1 MISFFRS
8 NSGNVYALESQ
19 QTLSSEN
26 LRALTW
32 LFSGAEALK
41 ETSLEG
47 YYVGPRKEMITPWST
62 NAIEIIQNMNI
73 EGVIRLEEYFP
84 VKGEDATYDPMLQ
97 ALYCGL
103 NQELFHVN
111 LEPEEIKYITDIKAY
126 NEAEG
131 LALSPEEITYLEQ
144 LSERLGRPLS
154 DSELF
159 GFSQVNSEHC
169 RHKIFG
175 GTFII
180 DGEERASSLF
190 AMIKET
196 SQQNPGL
203 LVSAYKDNVAFVSG
217 PKVEQFAPHR
227 ADAPDY
233 FETKEI
239 ESVLSLKAETHNFP
253 TTVEPFNGAATGTGG
268 EIRDRMAGGRASIP
282 LAGTAVYMTS
292 YPRTEGARAWE
303 AYSDERP
310 WRYQTPR
317 QILTKAS
324 NGASDFGNKFGQ
336 PLICGSVLTYEHTE
350 GNGHPKYGYD
360 KVIMLAGGVG
370 YAKREYA
377 LKGEP
382 QTGEKVV
389 LMGGD
394 NYRIGMGGG
403 AVSSVNTGLYAGAI
417 ELNAVQRANPEM
429 QKRVQ
434 NVVRAMAESDENPI
448 VSIHDH
454 GAGGH
459 LNCLSELVE
468 ATGGHIDMDRLPVGD
483 PTLSAKEIIGNES
496 QERMGLLVSESAVDS
511 LKRIAERERA
521 PLYVVGETTDDMRL
535 VFEKDNGTK
544 PIDLALGDMFGSS
557 PKTIMEDEHVERSF
571 APLAYAQ
578 DKIEEYLHN
587 VLRMEAVACK
597 DWLTCKVDR
606 SVTGRVA
613 RQQCQGEI
621 QLPLSDLGA
630 MALDFRGKAGIA
642 TSIGHAPQVALVDP
656 IAGSVM
662 AIAESLTNIV
672 FAPLTHGLSGVSLS
686 ANWMWPCRNKG
697 EDARLYDAVEAASQ
711 FAISLGINI
720 PTGKDSLSMT
730 QKYAGDE
737 ADVLSPGTVIISAAG
752 EVSDVKKIVS
762 PVLQNEPNSA
772 VYHIDFSFAPLAL
785 GGSALAQSLGKLG
798 NETPSV
804 DEPEYFRD
812 AFAAV
817 QELIAGGYVLAGHDI
832 SAGGLVTTLLEMC
845 FPNSKGGLKIDFSA
859 IPETD
864 LVKLLFAENPGVVL
878 QLKNLEEAEE
888 ILRSNSIGFAKIAE
902 LSTERTLDIKQGKK
916 HLSLDID
923 ALRDVWYES
932 SFLMDKHQTALLEAE
947 ARRDNYKQQTVSYKF
962 PEGFSG
968 KMKDLGLDPNR
979 KTKSGV
985 KAAILRDKGTNGE
998 REMAYALWLAG
1009 FDVRDVHLTDLTSGR
1024 ETLDDIQMIVFCGG
1038 FSNSDVLGSAKGWAA
1053 GILYNATAKATLER
1067 FYARPDTLSLGICN
1081 GCQLMAELEVLY
1093 PEHEEKHKMAHNDSG
1108 RFESGFV
1115 SLRIPKNH
1123 SVMLQNLEGTEI
1135 GIWVAHGEGKF
1146 DLKYSADKYHVIRQG
1161 IWTIRDIRINIFNS
1175 DSSKNREFKRYW
1187 KVIQKNPKNLSK
1199 QEEDIITKLK
1209 GQNNIFAVSY
1219 DLIKRFYS
1227 LFELT
1232 EITSFKEG
1240 LEQLITDLKETNLAK
1255 CDKLSSALNS
1265 WFKEI
1270 VNIIEYGY
1278 NNGFV
1283 EGYNNKIKV
1292 IKRIGYGYRNY
1303 ERFNKLMKIRLQAQ
1317 LGDFYTPILDI
1328 EPFNIIYTT

>member
-111 LEPEEIKYITDIKAY
+111 LEPEEIRYITDIKAY

-203 LVSAYKDNVAFVSG
+203 LVSAYKDNVAFVAG

-350 GNGHPKYGYD
+350 DNGHPKYGYD

-557 PKTIMEDEHVERSF
+557 PKTIMEDEHVERRF

-587 VLRMEAVACK
+587 VLCMEAVACK

-656 IAGSVM
+656 VAGSVM

-916 HLSLDID
+916 HLILDID

-932 SFLMDKHQTALLEAE
+932 SFLMDKHQTALPEAE

-979 KTKSGV
+979 KTKSGI

-1053 GILYNATAKATLER
+1053 GILYNATAKTTLER

-1146 DLKYSADKYHVIRQG
+1146 DLKYSADKYHVIVQYKYDAYPANPNGSPHAIAGLCSADGRHLAMMPHPERA
-1161 IWTIRDIRINIFNS
+1161 IFPWTCAYYPEAERGEHEVTPWMVAFRNAYEWI
-1175 DSSKNREFKRYW
+1175 KNYK
-1187 KVIQKNPKNLSK
+1187 
-1199 QEEDIITKLK
+1199 
-1209 GQNNIFAVSY
+1209 
-1219 DLIKRFYS
+1219 
-1227 LFELT
+1227 
-1232 EITSFKEG
+1232 
-1240 LEQLITDLKETNLAK
+1240 
-1255 CDKLSSALNS
+1255 
-1265 WFKEI
+1265 
-1270 VNIIEYGY
+1270 
-1278 NNGFV
+1278 
-1283 EGYNNKIKV
+1283 
-1292 IKRIGYGYRNY
+1292 
-1303 ERFNKLMKIRLQAQ
+1303 
-1317 LGDFYTPILDI
+1317 
-1328 EPFNIIYTT
+1328 

>member
-32 LFSGAEALK
+32 LFSGAEVLK

-175 GTFII
+175 GIFII

-203 LVSAYKDNVAFVSG
+203 LVSAYKDNVAFVAG

-656 IAGSVM
+656 VAGSVM

-878 QLKNLEEAEE
+878 QLKNLKEAEE

-932 SFLMDKHQTALLEAE
+932 SFLMDKHQTALPEAE

-1123 SVMLQNLEGTEI
+1123 SVMLQNLEGTEM

-1146 DLKYSADKYHVIRQG
+1146 DLKYSADKYHVIAQYKYDAYPANPNGSPHAIAGLCSADGRHLAMMPHPERA
-1161 IWTIRDIRINIFNS
+1161 IFPWTCAYYPEAERGEHEVTPWMIAFRNAYEWI
-1175 DSSKNREFKRYW
+1175 KNYK
-1187 KVIQKNPKNLSK
+1187 
-1199 QEEDIITKLK
+1199 
-1209 GQNNIFAVSY
+1209 
-1219 DLIKRFYS
+1219 
-1227 LFELT
+1227 
-1232 EITSFKEG
+1232 
-1240 LEQLITDLKETNLAK
+1240 
-1255 CDKLSSALNS
+1255 
-1265 WFKEI
+1265 
-1270 VNIIEYGY
+1270 
-1278 NNGFV
+1278 
-1283 EGYNNKIKV
+1283 
-1292 IKRIGYGYRNY
+1292 
-1303 ERFNKLMKIRLQAQ
+1303 
-1317 LGDFYTPILDI
+1317 
-1328 EPFNIIYTT
+1328 

>member
-32 LFSGAEALK
+32 LFSGAEVLK

-203 LVSAYKDNVAFVSG
+203 LVSAYKDNVAFVAG

-557 PKTIMEDEHVERSF
+557 PKTIMEDEHVARSF

-613 RQQCQGEI
+613 RQQCQGKI

-630 MALDFRGKAGIA
+630 MALDFRGKVGIA

-656 IAGSVM
+656 VAGSVM

-878 QLKNLEEAEE
+878 QLKNLKEAEE

-932 SFLMDKHQTALLEAE
+932 SFLMDKHQTALPEAE

-1009 FDVRDVHLTDLTSGR
+1009 FDVRDVHLTDLTRGR

-1146 DLKYSADKYHVIRQG
+1146 DLKYSADKYHVIAQYKYDAYPANPNGSPHAIAGLCSADGRHLAMMPHPERA
-1161 IWTIRDIRINIFNS
+1161 IFPWTCAYYPEAERGEHEVTPWMVAFRNAYEWI
-1175 DSSKNREFKRYW
+1175 KNYK
-1187 KVIQKNPKNLSK
+1187 
-1199 QEEDIITKLK
+1199 
-1209 GQNNIFAVSY
+1209 
-1219 DLIKRFYS
+1219 
-1227 LFELT
+1227 
-1232 EITSFKEG
+1232 
-1240 LEQLITDLKETNLAK
+1240 
-1255 CDKLSSALNS
+1255 
-1265 WFKEI
+1265 
-1270 VNIIEYGY
+1270 
-1278 NNGFV
+1278 
-1283 EGYNNKIKV
+1283 
-1292 IKRIGYGYRNY
+1292 
-1303 ERFNKLMKIRLQAQ
+1303 
-1317 LGDFYTPILDI
+1317 
-1328 EPFNIIYTT
+1328 

>member
-203 LVSAYKDNVAFVSG
+203 LVSAYKDNVAFVAG

-642 TSIGHAPQVALVDP
+642 TSIGHAPQVALLDP
-656 IAGSVM
+656 VAGSVM

-845 FPNSKGGLKIDFSA
+845 FPNSKGGLNIDFSA

-1146 DLKYSADKYHVIRQG
+1146 DLKYSADKYHVIAQYKYDAYPANPNGSPHAIAGLCSADGRHLAMMPHPERA
-1161 IWTIRDIRINIFNS
+1161 IFPWTCAYYPEAERGEHEVTPWMVAFRNAYEWI
-1175 DSSKNREFKRYW
+1175 KNYK
-1187 KVIQKNPKNLSK
+1187 
-1199 QEEDIITKLK
+1199 
-1209 GQNNIFAVSY
+1209 
-1219 DLIKRFYS
+1219 
-1227 LFELT
+1227 
-1232 EITSFKEG
+1232 
-1240 LEQLITDLKETNLAK
+1240 
-1255 CDKLSSALNS
+1255 
-1265 WFKEI
+1265 
-1270 VNIIEYGY
+1270 
-1278 NNGFV
+1278 
-1283 EGYNNKIKV
+1283 
-1292 IKRIGYGYRNY
+1292 
-1303 ERFNKLMKIRLQAQ
+1303 
-1317 LGDFYTPILDI
+1317 
-1328 EPFNIIYTT
+1328 

>member
-84 VKGEDATYDPMLQ
+84 VKGENATYDPMLQ

-111 LEPEEIKYITDIKAY
+111 LKPEEIKYITDIKAY

-203 LVSAYKDNVAFVSG
+203 LVSAYKDNVAFVAG

-350 GNGHPKYGYD
+350 GDGHPKYGYD

-762 PVLQNEPNSA
+762 PVLQNEPDSA

-932 SFLMDKHQTALLEAE
+932 SFLMDKHQTALPEAE

-979 KTKSGV
+979 KTKSGI

-1146 DLKYSADKYHVIRQG
+1146 DLKYSADKYHVIAQYKYDAYPANPNGSPAAIAGLCSADGRHLAMMPHPERA
-1161 IWTIRDIRINIFNS
+1161 IFPWTCAYYPEAERGEHEVTPWMVAFRNAYEWI
-1175 DSSKNREFKRYW
+1175 KNYK
-1187 KVIQKNPKNLSK
+1187 
-1199 QEEDIITKLK
+1199 
-1209 GQNNIFAVSY
+1209 
-1219 DLIKRFYS
+1219 
-1227 LFELT
+1227 
-1232 EITSFKEG
+1232 
-1240 LEQLITDLKETNLAK
+1240 
-1255 CDKLSSALNS
+1255 
-1265 WFKEI
+1265 
-1270 VNIIEYGY
+1270 
-1278 NNGFV
+1278 
-1283 EGYNNKIKV
+1283 
-1292 IKRIGYGYRNY
+1292 
-1303 ERFNKLMKIRLQAQ
+1303 
-1317 LGDFYTPILDI
+1317 
-1328 EPFNIIYTT
+1328 

>member
-203 LVSAYKDNVAFVSG
+203 LVSAYKDNVAFVAG

-310 WRYQTPR
+310 WHYQTPR

-656 IAGSVM
+656 VAGSVM

-711 FAISLGINI
+711 FAISLGVNI

-798 NETPSV
+798 TETPSV

-817 QELIAGGYVLAGHDI
+817 QELIDGGYVLAGHDI

-932 SFLMDKHQTALLEAE
+932 SFLMDKHQTALPEAE

-979 KTKSGV
+979 KTKSGI

-1146 DLKYSADKYHVIRQG
+1146 DLKYSADKYHVIAQYKYDAYPANPNGSPHAIAGLCSADGRHLAMMPHPERA
-1161 IWTIRDIRINIFNS
+1161 IFPWTCAYYPEAERGEHEVTPWMVAFRNAYEWI
-1175 DSSKNREFKRYW
+1175 KNYK
-1187 KVIQKNPKNLSK
+1187 
-1199 QEEDIITKLK
+1199 
-1209 GQNNIFAVSY
+1209 
-1219 DLIKRFYS
+1219 
-1227 LFELT
+1227 
-1232 EITSFKEG
+1232 
-1240 LEQLITDLKETNLAK
+1240 
-1255 CDKLSSALNS
+1255 
-1265 WFKEI
+1265 
-1270 VNIIEYGY
+1270 
-1278 NNGFV
+1278 
-1283 EGYNNKIKV
+1283 
-1292 IKRIGYGYRNY
+1292 
-1303 ERFNKLMKIRLQAQ
+1303 
-1317 LGDFYTPILDI
+1317 
-1328 EPFNIIYTT
+1328 

>member
-203 LVSAYKDNVAFVSG
+203 LVSAYKDNVAFVAG

-434 NVVRAMAESDENPI
+434 NVVRAMAESEENPI

-557 PKTIMEDEHVERSF
+557 PKTIMEDEHVARSF

-630 MALDFRGKAGIA
+630 MALDFRGKVGIA

-656 IAGSVM
+656 VAGSVM

-737 ADVLSPGTVIISAAG
+737 VDVLSPGTVIISAAG

-845 FPNSKGGLKIDFSA
+845 FPNSKGGIKIDFSA

-878 QLKNLEEAEE
+878 QLKNLKEAEE

-932 SFLMDKHQTALLEAE
+932 SFLMDKHQTALPEAE

-1135 GIWVAHGEGKF
+1135 GIWIAHGEGKF
-1146 DLKYSADKYHVIRQG
+1146 DLKYGADKYHVIAQYKYDAYPANPNGSPAAIAGLCSADGRHLAMMPHPERA
-1161 IWTIRDIRINIFNS
+1161 IFPWTCAYYPEAERGEHEVTPWMVAFRSAYEWI
-1175 DSSKNREFKRYW
+1175 KNY
-1187 KVIQKNPKNLSK
+1187 
-1199 QEEDIITKLK
+1199 
-1209 GQNNIFAVSY
+1209 
-1219 DLIKRFYS
+1219 
-1227 LFELT
+1227 
-1232 EITSFKEG
+1232 
-1240 LEQLITDLKETNLAK
+1240 
-1255 CDKLSSALNS
+1255 
-1265 WFKEI
+1265 
-1270 VNIIEYGY
+1270 
-1278 NNGFV
+1278 
-1283 EGYNNKIKV
+1283 
-1292 IKRIGYGYRNY
+1292 
-1303 ERFNKLMKIRLQAQ
+1303 
-1317 LGDFYTPILDI
+1317 
-1328 EPFNIIYTT
+1328 

>member
-84 VKGEDATYDPMLQ
+84 VKGEDTTYDPMLQ

-203 LVSAYKDNVAFVSG
+203 LVSAYKDNVAFVAG

-292 YPRTEGARAWE
+292 YPRTEGVRAWE

-656 IAGSVM
+656 VAGSVM

-878 QLKNLEEAEE
+878 QLKNLKEAEE

-902 LSTERTLDIKQGKK
+902 LSTERTLDIKQCKK

-932 SFLMDKHQTALLEAE
+932 SFLMDKHQTALPEAE

-1081 GCQLMAELEVLY
+1081 GCQLMAELEVMY

-1115 SLRIPKNH
+1115 SLQIPKNH

-1146 DLKYSADKYHVIRQG
+1146 DLKYSADKYHVIAQYKYDAYPANPNGSPHAIAGLCSADGRHLAMMPHPERA
-1161 IWTIRDIRINIFNS
+1161 IFPWTCAYYPEAERGEHEVTPWMVAFRNAYEWI
-1175 DSSKNREFKRYW
+1175 KNYK
-1187 KVIQKNPKNLSK
+1187 
-1199 QEEDIITKLK
+1199 
-1209 GQNNIFAVSY
+1209 
-1219 DLIKRFYS
+1219 
-1227 LFELT
+1227 
-1232 EITSFKEG
+1232 
-1240 LEQLITDLKETNLAK
+1240 
-1255 CDKLSSALNS
+1255 
-1265 WFKEI
+1265 
-1270 VNIIEYGY
+1270 
-1278 NNGFV
+1278 
-1283 EGYNNKIKV
+1283 
-1292 IKRIGYGYRNY
+1292 
-1303 ERFNKLMKIRLQAQ
+1303 
-1317 LGDFYTPILDI
+1317 
-1328 EPFNIIYTT
+1328 

>member
-131 LALSPEEITYLEQ
+131 LALSSEEITYLEQ
-144 LSERLGRPLS
+144 LSECLGRPLS

-203 LVSAYKDNVAFVSG
+203 LVSAYKDNVAFVAG

-557 PKTIMEDEHVERSF
+557 PKTIMEDEHVARSF

-656 IAGSVM
+656 VAGSVM

-932 SFLMDKHQTALLEAE
+932 SFLMDKHQTALPEAE

-979 KTKSGV
+979 KTKSGI

-1146 DLKYSADKYHVIRQG
+1146 DLKYSADKYHVIAQYKYDAYPANPNGSPHAIAGLCSADGRHLAMMPHPERA
-1161 IWTIRDIRINIFNS
+1161 IFPWTCAYYPEAERG
-1175 DSSKNREFKRYW
+1175 EH
-1187 KVIQKNPKNLSK
+1187 
-1199 QEEDIITKLK
+1199 
-1209 GQNNIFAVSY
+1209 
-1219 DLIKRFYS
+1219 
-1227 LFELT
+1227 
-1232 EITSFKEG
+1232 EITPLMVAFRNAYE
-1240 LEQLITDLKETNLAK
+1240 
-1255 CDKLSSALNS
+1255 
-1265 WFKEI
+1265 W
-1270 VNIIEYGY
+1270 
-1278 NNGFV
+1278 
-1283 EGYNNKIKV
+1283 IK
-1292 IKRIGYGYRNY
+1292 NY
-1303 ERFNKLMKIRLQAQ
+1303 K
-1317 LGDFYTPILDI
+1317 
-1328 EPFNIIYTT
+1328 

>member
-203 LVSAYKDNVAFVSG
+203 LVSAYKDNVAFVAG

-350 GNGHPKYGYD
+350 GDGHPKYGYD

-656 IAGSVM
+656 VAGSVM

-932 SFLMDKHQTALLEAE
+932 SFLMDKHQTALPEAE

-1146 DLKYSADKYHVIRQG
+1146 DLKYSADKYHVIAQYKYDAYPANPNGSPHAIAGLCSADGRHLAMMPHPERA
-1161 IWTIRDIRINIFNS
+1161 IFPWTCAYYPEAERGEHEVTPWMVAFRNAYEWI
-1175 DSSKNREFKRYW
+1175 KNYK
-1187 KVIQKNPKNLSK
+1187 
-1199 QEEDIITKLK
+1199 
-1209 GQNNIFAVSY
+1209 
-1219 DLIKRFYS
+1219 
-1227 LFELT
+1227 
-1232 EITSFKEG
+1232 
-1240 LEQLITDLKETNLAK
+1240 
-1255 CDKLSSALNS
+1255 
-1265 WFKEI
+1265 
-1270 VNIIEYGY
+1270 
-1278 NNGFV
+1278 
-1283 EGYNNKIKV
+1283 
-1292 IKRIGYGYRNY
+1292 
-1303 ERFNKLMKIRLQAQ
+1303 
-1317 LGDFYTPILDI
+1317 
-1328 EPFNIIYTT
+1328 

>member
-131 LALSPEEITYLEQ
+131 LALSPEEITYLEE

-203 LVSAYKDNVAFVSG
+203 LVSAYKDNVAFVAG
-217 PKVEQFAPHR
+217 PKVEQFSPHR

-350 GNGHPKYGYD
+350 GDGHPKYGYD

-535 VFEKDNGTK
+535 VFEKDNGAK

-557 PKTIMEDEHVERSF
+557 PKTIMEDEHVVRNF
-571 APLAYAQ
+571 APLVYAQ

-630 MALDFRGKAGIA
+630 MALDFRGTAGIA

-656 IAGSVM
+656 VAGSVM

-932 SFLMDKHQTALLEAE
+932 SFLMDKHQTALPEAE
-947 ARRDNYKQQTVSYKF
+947 ARRDNYKQQTISYKF

-979 KTKSGV
+979 KTKSGI

-1146 DLKYSADKYHVIRQG
+1146 DLKYSVDKYHVIAQYKYDAYPANPNGSPHAIAGLCSADGRHLAMMPHPERA
-1161 IWTIRDIRINIFNS
+1161 IFPWTCAYYPEAERGEHEVTPWMVAFRNAYEWI
-1175 DSSKNREFKRYW
+1175 KNYK
-1187 KVIQKNPKNLSK
+1187 
-1199 QEEDIITKLK
+1199 
-1209 GQNNIFAVSY
+1209 
-1219 DLIKRFYS
+1219 
-1227 LFELT
+1227 
-1232 EITSFKEG
+1232 
-1240 LEQLITDLKETNLAK
+1240 
-1255 CDKLSSALNS
+1255 
-1265 WFKEI
+1265 
-1270 VNIIEYGY
+1270 
-1278 NNGFV
+1278 
-1283 EGYNNKIKV
+1283 
-1292 IKRIGYGYRNY
+1292 
-1303 ERFNKLMKIRLQAQ
+1303 
-1317 LGDFYTPILDI
+1317 
-1328 EPFNIIYTT
+1328 

>member
-73 EGVIRLEEYFP
+73 EGVVRLEEYFP

-203 LVSAYKDNVAFVSG
+203 LVSAYKDNVAFVAG

-292 YPRTEGARAWE
+292 YPRTEGDRAWE
-303 AYSDERP
+303 AYSGERP

-350 GNGHPKYGYD
+350 GDGHPKYGYD

-557 PKTIMEDEHVERSF
+557 PKTIMEDEHVERRF

-656 IAGSVM
+656 VAGSVM

-817 QELIAGGYVLAGHDI
+817 QELISGGHVLAGHDI

-859 IPETD
+859 ITETD

-932 SFLMDKHQTALLEAE
+932 SFLMDKHQTALPEAE

-979 KTKSGV
+979 KTKSGI

-1123 SVMLQNLEGTEI
+1123 SVMLQNLEGTEM

-1146 DLKYSADKYHVIRQG
+1146 DLKYSADKYHVIAQYKYDAYPANPNGSPHAIAGLCSADGRHLAMMPHPERA
-1161 IWTIRDIRINIFNS
+1161 IFPWTCAYYPEAERGEHEVTPWMVAFRNAYEWI
-1175 DSSKNREFKRYW
+1175 KNYK
-1187 KVIQKNPKNLSK
+1187 
-1199 QEEDIITKLK
+1199 
-1209 GQNNIFAVSY
+1209 
-1219 DLIKRFYS
+1219 
-1227 LFELT
+1227 
-1232 EITSFKEG
+1232 
-1240 LEQLITDLKETNLAK
+1240 
-1255 CDKLSSALNS
+1255 
-1265 WFKEI
+1265 
-1270 VNIIEYGY
+1270 
-1278 NNGFV
+1278 
-1283 EGYNNKIKV
+1283 
-1292 IKRIGYGYRNY
+1292 
-1303 ERFNKLMKIRLQAQ
+1303 
-1317 LGDFYTPILDI
+1317 
-1328 EPFNIIYTT
+1328 

>member
-203 LVSAYKDNVAFVSG
+203 LVSAYKDNVAFVAG

-511 LKRIAERERA
+511 LKRIAERERV

-656 IAGSVM
+656 VAGSVM

-711 FAISLGINI
+711 FATSLGINI

-812 AFAAV
+812 AFSAV
-817 QELIAGGYVLAGHDI
+817 QELVSGGYVLAGHDI

-878 QLKNLEEAEE
+878 QLKNLKEAEE

-932 SFLMDKHQTALLEAE
+932 SFLMDKHQTALPEAE

-962 PEGFSG
+962 SEGFSG

-979 KTKSGV
+979 KTKSGI

-1146 DLKYSADKYHVIRQG
+1146 DLKYSADKYHVIAQYKYDAYPANPNGSPHAIAGLCSADGRHLAMMPHPERA
-1161 IWTIRDIRINIFNS
+1161 IFPWTCAYYPEAERGEHEVTPWMVAFRNAYEWI
-1175 DSSKNREFKRYW
+1175 KNYK
-1187 KVIQKNPKNLSK
+1187 
-1199 QEEDIITKLK
+1199 
-1209 GQNNIFAVSY
+1209 
-1219 DLIKRFYS
+1219 
-1227 LFELT
+1227 
-1232 EITSFKEG
+1232 
-1240 LEQLITDLKETNLAK
+1240 
-1255 CDKLSSALNS
+1255 
-1265 WFKEI
+1265 
-1270 VNIIEYGY
+1270 
-1278 NNGFV
+1278 
-1283 EGYNNKIKV
+1283 
-1292 IKRIGYGYRNY
+1292 
-1303 ERFNKLMKIRLQAQ
+1303 
-1317 LGDFYTPILDI
+1317 
-1328 EPFNIIYTT
+1328 

>member
-41 ETSLEG
+41 ENSLEG

-203 LVSAYKDNVAFVSG
+203 LVSAYKDNVAFVAG

-310 WRYQTPR
+310 WHYQTPR

-656 IAGSVM
+656 VAGSVM

-932 SFLMDKHQTALLEAE
+932 SFLMDKHQTALPEAE

-979 KTKSGV
+979 KTKSGI

-1146 DLKYSADKYHVIRQG
+1146 DLKYSADKYHVIAQYKYDAYPANPNGSPHAIAGLCSADGRHLAMMPHPERA
-1161 IWTIRDIRINIFNS
+1161 IFPWTCAYYPEAERGEHEVTPWMVAFRNAYEWI
-1175 DSSKNREFKRYW
+1175 KNYK
-1187 KVIQKNPKNLSK
+1187 
-1199 QEEDIITKLK
+1199 
-1209 GQNNIFAVSY
+1209 
-1219 DLIKRFYS
+1219 
-1227 LFELT
+1227 
-1232 EITSFKEG
+1232 
-1240 LEQLITDLKETNLAK
+1240 
-1255 CDKLSSALNS
+1255 
-1265 WFKEI
+1265 
-1270 VNIIEYGY
+1270 
-1278 NNGFV
+1278 
-1283 EGYNNKIKV
+1283 
-1292 IKRIGYGYRNY
+1292 
-1303 ERFNKLMKIRLQAQ
+1303 
-1317 LGDFYTPILDI
+1317 
-1328 EPFNIIYTT
+1328 

>member
-126 NEAEG
+126 NEVEG

-203 LVSAYKDNVAFVSG
+203 LVSAYKDNVAFVAG

-656 IAGSVM
+656 VAGSVM

-878 QLKNLEEAEE
+878 QLKNLKEAEE

-932 SFLMDKHQTALLEAE
+932 SFLMDKHQTALPEAE

-979 KTKSGV
+979 KTKSGI

-1146 DLKYSADKYHVIRQG
+1146 DLKYSADKYHVIAQYKYDAYPANPNGSPHAIAGLCSADGRHLAMMPHPERA
-1161 IWTIRDIRINIFNS
+1161 IFPWTCAYYPEAERGEHEVTPWMIAFRNAYEWI
-1175 DSSKNREFKRYW
+1175 KNYK
-1187 KVIQKNPKNLSK
+1187 
-1199 QEEDIITKLK
+1199 
-1209 GQNNIFAVSY
+1209 
-1219 DLIKRFYS
+1219 
-1227 LFELT
+1227 
-1232 EITSFKEG
+1232 
-1240 LEQLITDLKETNLAK
+1240 
-1255 CDKLSSALNS
+1255 
-1265 WFKEI
+1265 
-1270 VNIIEYGY
+1270 
-1278 NNGFV
+1278 
-1283 EGYNNKIKV
+1283 
-1292 IKRIGYGYRNY
+1292 
-1303 ERFNKLMKIRLQAQ
+1303 
-1317 LGDFYTPILDI
+1317 
-1328 EPFNIIYTT
+1328 

>member
-8 NSGNVYALESQ
+8 NLGNVYALESQ

-103 NQELFHVN
+103 NQELFHVD

-203 LVSAYKDNVAFVSG
+203 LVSAYKDNVAFVAG

-389 LMGGD
+389 LMAGD

-656 IAGSVM
+656 VAGSVM

-932 SFLMDKHQTALLEAE
+932 SFLMDKHQTALPEAE

-979 KTKSGV
+979 KTKSGI

-1024 ETLDDIQMIVFCGG
+1024 ETLDDIKMIVFCGG

-1146 DLKYSADKYHVIRQG
+1146 DLKYSADKYHVIAQYKYDAYPANPNGSPHAIAGLCSADGRHLAMMPHPERA
-1161 IWTIRDIRINIFNS
+1161 IFPWTCAYYPEAERGEHEVTPWMVAFRNAYEWI
-1175 DSSKNREFKRYW
+1175 KNYK
-1187 KVIQKNPKNLSK
+1187 
-1199 QEEDIITKLK
+1199 
-1209 GQNNIFAVSY
+1209 
-1219 DLIKRFYS
+1219 
-1227 LFELT
+1227 
-1232 EITSFKEG
+1232 
-1240 LEQLITDLKETNLAK
+1240 
-1255 CDKLSSALNS
+1255 
-1265 WFKEI
+1265 
-1270 VNIIEYGY
+1270 
-1278 NNGFV
+1278 
-1283 EGYNNKIKV
+1283 
-1292 IKRIGYGYRNY
+1292 
-1303 ERFNKLMKIRLQAQ
+1303 
-1317 LGDFYTPILDI
+1317 
-1328 EPFNIIYTT
+1328 

>member
-180 DGEERASSLF
+180 DGEERESSLF

-203 LVSAYKDNVAFVSG
+203 LVSAYKDNVAFVAG

-468 ATGGHIDMDRLPVGD
+468 STGGHIDMDRLPVGD

-656 IAGSVM
+656 VAGSVM

-932 SFLMDKHQTALLEAE
+932 SFLMDKHQTALPEAE

-979 KTKSGV
+979 KTKSGI

-1146 DLKYSADKYHVIRQG
+1146 DLKYSADKYHVIAQYKYDAYPANPNGSPAAIAGLCSADGRHLAMMPHPERA
-1161 IWTIRDIRINIFNS
+1161 IFPWTCAYYPEAERGEHEVTPWMVAFRNAYEWI
-1175 DSSKNREFKRYW
+1175 KNYK
-1187 KVIQKNPKNLSK
+1187 
-1199 QEEDIITKLK
+1199 
-1209 GQNNIFAVSY
+1209 
-1219 DLIKRFYS
+1219 
-1227 LFELT
+1227 
-1232 EITSFKEG
+1232 
-1240 LEQLITDLKETNLAK
+1240 
-1255 CDKLSSALNS
+1255 
-1265 WFKEI
+1265 
-1270 VNIIEYGY
+1270 
-1278 NNGFV
+1278 
-1283 EGYNNKIKV
+1283 
-1292 IKRIGYGYRNY
+1292 
-1303 ERFNKLMKIRLQAQ
+1303 
-1317 LGDFYTPILDI
+1317 
-1328 EPFNIIYTT
+1328 

>member
-203 LVSAYKDNVAFVSG
+203 LVSAYKDNVAFVAG

-350 GNGHPKYGYD
+350 GDGHPKYGYD

-535 VFEKDNGTK
+535 VFEKDNGAK

-557 PKTIMEDEHVERSF
+557 PKTIMEDEHVVRNF
-571 APLAYAQ
+571 APLVYAQ

-630 MALDFRGKAGIA
+630 MALDFRGTAGIA

-656 IAGSVM
+656 VAGSVM

-932 SFLMDKHQTALLEAE
+932 SFLMDKHQTALPEAE
-947 ARRDNYKQQTVSYKF
+947 ARRDNYKQQTISYKF

-979 KTKSGV
+979 KTKSGI

-1146 DLKYSADKYHVIRQG
+1146 DLKYSVDKYHVIAQYKYDAYPANPNGSPHAIAGLCSADGRHLAMMPHPERA
-1161 IWTIRDIRINIFNS
+1161 IFPWTCAYYPEAERGEHEVTPWMVAFRNAYEWI
-1175 DSSKNREFKRYW
+1175 KNYK
-1187 KVIQKNPKNLSK
+1187 
-1199 QEEDIITKLK
+1199 
-1209 GQNNIFAVSY
+1209 
-1219 DLIKRFYS
+1219 
-1227 LFELT
+1227 
-1232 EITSFKEG
+1232 
-1240 LEQLITDLKETNLAK
+1240 
-1255 CDKLSSALNS
+1255 
-1265 WFKEI
+1265 
-1270 VNIIEYGY
+1270 
-1278 NNGFV
+1278 
-1283 EGYNNKIKV
+1283 
-1292 IKRIGYGYRNY
+1292 
-1303 ERFNKLMKIRLQAQ
+1303 
-1317 LGDFYTPILDI
+1317 
-1328 EPFNIIYTT
+1328 

>member
-111 LEPEEIKYITDIKAY
+111 LEPKEIKYITDIKAY

-203 LVSAYKDNVAFVSG
+203 LVSAYKDNVAFVAG

-557 PKTIMEDEHVERSF
+557 PKTIMEDEHVARRF

-656 IAGSVM
+656 VAGSVM

-878 QLKNLEEAEE
+878 QLKNLKEAEE

-932 SFLMDKHQTALLEAE
+932 SFLMDKHQTALPEAE
-947 ARRDNYKQQTVSYKF
+947 ARRDNYKKQTVSYKF

-979 KTKSGV
+979 KTKSGI

-1146 DLKYSADKYHVIRQG
+1146 DLKYSADKYHVIAQYKYDAYPANPNGSPHAIAGLCSADGRHLAMMPHPERA
-1161 IWTIRDIRINIFNS
+1161 IFPWTCAYYPEAERG
-1175 DSSKNREFKRYW
+1175 EH
-1187 KVIQKNPKNLSK
+1187 
-1199 QEEDIITKLK
+1199 
-1209 GQNNIFAVSY
+1209 
-1219 DLIKRFYS
+1219 
-1227 LFELT
+1227 
-1232 EITSFKEG
+1232 EITPWMVAFRNAYE
-1240 LEQLITDLKETNLAK
+1240 
-1255 CDKLSSALNS
+1255 
-1265 WFKEI
+1265 W
-1270 VNIIEYGY
+1270 
-1278 NNGFV
+1278 
-1283 EGYNNKIKV
+1283 IK
-1292 IKRIGYGYRNY
+1292 NY
-1303 ERFNKLMKIRLQAQ
+1303 K
-1317 LGDFYTPILDI
+1317 
-1328 EPFNIIYTT
+1328 

>member
-111 LEPEEIKYITDIKAY
+111 LEPKEIKYITDIKAY

-203 LVSAYKDNVAFVSG
+203 LVSAYKDNVAFVAG

-557 PKTIMEDEHVERSF
+557 PKTIMEDEHVARRF

-656 IAGSVM
+656 VAGSVM

-932 SFLMDKHQTALLEAE
+932 SFLMDKHQTALPEAE

-962 PEGFSG
+962 SESFSG

-979 KTKSGV
+979 KTKSGI

-1146 DLKYSADKYHVIRQG
+1146 DLKYSADKYHVIAQYKYDAYPANPNGSPHAIAGLCSADGRHLAMMPHPERA
-1161 IWTIRDIRINIFNS
+1161 IFPWTCAYYPEAERGEHEVTPWMVAFRNAYEWI
-1175 DSSKNREFKRYW
+1175 KNYK
-1187 KVIQKNPKNLSK
+1187 
-1199 QEEDIITKLK
+1199 
-1209 GQNNIFAVSY
+1209 
-1219 DLIKRFYS
+1219 
-1227 LFELT
+1227 
-1232 EITSFKEG
+1232 
-1240 LEQLITDLKETNLAK
+1240 
-1255 CDKLSSALNS
+1255 
-1265 WFKEI
+1265 
-1270 VNIIEYGY
+1270 
-1278 NNGFV
+1278 
-1283 EGYNNKIKV
+1283 
-1292 IKRIGYGYRNY
+1292 
-1303 ERFNKLMKIRLQAQ
+1303 
-1317 LGDFYTPILDI
+1317 
-1328 EPFNIIYTT
+1328 

>member
-97 ALYCGL
+97 ALYCEL

-203 LVSAYKDNVAFVSG
+203 LVSAYKDNVAFVAG
-217 PKVEQFAPHR
+217 PKIEQFAPHS

-370 YAKREYA
+370 YAKHEYA

-656 IAGSVM
+656 VAGSVM

-878 QLKNLEEAEE
+878 QLKNLKEAEE

-932 SFLMDKHQTALLEAE
+932 SFLMDKHQTALPEAE

-979 KTKSGV
+979 KTKSGI

-1146 DLKYSADKYHVIRQG
+1146 DLKYSADKYHVIAQYKYDAYPANPNGSPHAIAGLCSADGRHLAMMPHPERA
-1161 IWTIRDIRINIFNS
+1161 IFPWTCAYYPEAERGEHEVTPWMVAFRNAYEWI
-1175 DSSKNREFKRYW
+1175 KNYK
-1187 KVIQKNPKNLSK
+1187 
-1199 QEEDIITKLK
+1199 
-1209 GQNNIFAVSY
+1209 
-1219 DLIKRFYS
+1219 
-1227 LFELT
+1227 
-1232 EITSFKEG
+1232 
-1240 LEQLITDLKETNLAK
+1240 
-1255 CDKLSSALNS
+1255 
-1265 WFKEI
+1265 
-1270 VNIIEYGY
+1270 
-1278 NNGFV
+1278 
-1283 EGYNNKIKV
+1283 
-1292 IKRIGYGYRNY
+1292 
-1303 ERFNKLMKIRLQAQ
+1303 
-1317 LGDFYTPILDI
+1317 
-1328 EPFNIIYTT
+1328 

>member
-8 NSGNVYALESQ
+8 NLGNVYALESQ

-131 LALSPEEITYLEQ
+131 LALSPEEIAYLEQ

-203 LVSAYKDNVAFVSG
+203 LVSAYKDNVAFVAG

-578 DKIEEYLHN
+578 DKIEEYLRN

-656 IAGSVM
+656 VAGSVM

-812 AFAAV
+812 AFTAV

-916 HLSLDID
+916 HLNLDID

-932 SFLMDKHQTALLEAE
+932 SFLMDKHQTALTEAE

-968 KMKDLGLDPNR
+968 KMKDLGLNPNR
-979 KTKSGV
+979 KTKSGI

-1146 DLKYSADKYHVIRQG
+1146 DLKYSADKYHVIAQYKYDAYPANPNGSPHAIAGLCSADGRHLAMMPHPERA
-1161 IWTIRDIRINIFNS
+1161 IFPWTCAYYPEAERGEHEVTPWMVAFRNAYEWI
-1175 DSSKNREFKRYW
+1175 KNYK
-1187 KVIQKNPKNLSK
+1187 
-1199 QEEDIITKLK
+1199 
-1209 GQNNIFAVSY
+1209 
-1219 DLIKRFYS
+1219 
-1227 LFELT
+1227 
-1232 EITSFKEG
+1232 
-1240 LEQLITDLKETNLAK
+1240 
-1255 CDKLSSALNS
+1255 
-1265 WFKEI
+1265 
-1270 VNIIEYGY
+1270 
-1278 NNGFV
+1278 
-1283 EGYNNKIKV
+1283 
-1292 IKRIGYGYRNY
+1292 
-1303 ERFNKLMKIRLQAQ
+1303 
-1317 LGDFYTPILDI
+1317 
-1328 EPFNIIYTT
+1328 

>member
-131 LALSPEEITYLEQ
+131 LALSPEEITYLEE

-203 LVSAYKDNVAFVSG
+203 LVSAYKDNVAFVAG

-511 LKRIAERERA
+511 LKRIAERELA
-521 PLYVVGETTDDMRL
+521 PLYMVGETTDDMRL

-656 IAGSVM
+656 VAGSVM

-878 QLKNLEEAEE
+878 QLKNLKEAEE

-916 HLSLDID
+916 HLTLDID

-932 SFLMDKHQTALLEAE
+932 SFLMDKHQTALPEAE
-947 ARRDNYKQQTVSYKF
+947 ARRDNYKKQTVSYKF

-979 KTKSGV
+979 KTKSGI

-1146 DLKYSADKYHVIRQG
+1146 DLKYSADKYHVIAQYKYDAYPANPNGSPQAIAGLCSADGRHLAMMPHPERA
-1161 IWTIRDIRINIFNS
+1161 IFPWTCAYYPEAERGEHEVTPWMVAFRNAYEWI
-1175 DSSKNREFKRYW
+1175 KNYK
-1187 KVIQKNPKNLSK
+1187 
-1199 QEEDIITKLK
+1199 
-1209 GQNNIFAVSY
+1209 
-1219 DLIKRFYS
+1219 
-1227 LFELT
+1227 
-1232 EITSFKEG
+1232 
-1240 LEQLITDLKETNLAK
+1240 
-1255 CDKLSSALNS
+1255 
-1265 WFKEI
+1265 
-1270 VNIIEYGY
+1270 
-1278 NNGFV
+1278 
-1283 EGYNNKIKV
+1283 
-1292 IKRIGYGYRNY
+1292 
-1303 ERFNKLMKIRLQAQ
+1303 
-1317 LGDFYTPILDI
+1317 
-1328 EPFNIIYTT
+1328 

>member
-111 LEPEEIKYITDIKAY
+111 LDPEEIKYITDIKAY

-203 LVSAYKDNVAFVSG
+203 LVSAYKDNVAFVAG
-217 PKVEQFAPHR
+217 PKVEQFAPYR

-557 PKTIMEDEHVERSF
+557 PKTIMEDEHVARSF
-571 APLAYAQ
+571 ASLAYAQ

-656 IAGSVM
+656 VAGSVM

-762 PVLQNEPNSA
+762 PVLQNEPDSA

-932 SFLMDKHQTALLEAE
+932 SFLMDKHQTALPEAE

-979 KTKSGV
+979 KTKSGI

-1146 DLKYSADKYHVIRQG
+1146 DLKYSADKYHVIAQYKYDAYPANPNGSPHAIAGLCSADGRHLAMMPHPERA
-1161 IWTIRDIRINIFNS
+1161 IFPWTCAYYPEAERGEHEVTPWMVAFRNAYEWI
-1175 DSSKNREFKRYW
+1175 KNYK
-1187 KVIQKNPKNLSK
+1187 
-1199 QEEDIITKLK
+1199 
-1209 GQNNIFAVSY
+1209 
-1219 DLIKRFYS
+1219 
-1227 LFELT
+1227 
-1232 EITSFKEG
+1232 
-1240 LEQLITDLKETNLAK
+1240 
-1255 CDKLSSALNS
+1255 
-1265 WFKEI
+1265 
-1270 VNIIEYGY
+1270 
-1278 NNGFV
+1278 
-1283 EGYNNKIKV
+1283 
-1292 IKRIGYGYRNY
+1292 
-1303 ERFNKLMKIRLQAQ
+1303 
-1317 LGDFYTPILDI
+1317 
-1328 EPFNIIYTT
+1328 

>member
-126 NEAEG
+126 NEVEG

-203 LVSAYKDNVAFVSG
+203 LVSAYKDNVAFVAG

-656 IAGSVM
+656 VAGSVM

-878 QLKNLEEAEE
+878 QLKNLKEAEE

-932 SFLMDKHQTALLEAE
+932 SFLMDKHQTALPEAE

-1123 SVMLQNLEGTEI
+1123 SVMLQNLEGTEM

-1146 DLKYSADKYHVIRQG
+1146 DLKYSADKYHVIAQYKYDAYPANPNGSPHAISGLCSADGRHLAMMPHPERA
-1161 IWTIRDIRINIFNS
+1161 IFPWTCAYYPEAERGEHEVTPWMVAFRNAYEWI
-1175 DSSKNREFKRYW
+1175 KNYK
-1187 KVIQKNPKNLSK
+1187 
-1199 QEEDIITKLK
+1199 
-1209 GQNNIFAVSY
+1209 
-1219 DLIKRFYS
+1219 
-1227 LFELT
+1227 
-1232 EITSFKEG
+1232 
-1240 LEQLITDLKETNLAK
+1240 
-1255 CDKLSSALNS
+1255 
-1265 WFKEI
+1265 
-1270 VNIIEYGY
+1270 
-1278 NNGFV
+1278 
-1283 EGYNNKIKV
+1283 
-1292 IKRIGYGYRNY
+1292 
-1303 ERFNKLMKIRLQAQ
+1303 
-1317 LGDFYTPILDI
+1317 
-1328 EPFNIIYTT
+1328 

>member
-203 LVSAYKDNVAFVSG
+203 LVSAYKDNVAFVAG

-656 IAGSVM
+656 VAGSVM

-932 SFLMDKHQTALLEAE
+932 SFLMDKHQTALPEAE

-979 KTKSGV
+979 KTKSGI

-1123 SVMLQNLEGTEI
+1123 SVMLQNLEGTEM

-1146 DLKYSADKYHVIRQG
+1146 DLKYSADKYHVIAQYKYDAYPANPNGSPHAIAGLCSADGRHLAMMPHPERA
-1161 IWTIRDIRINIFNS
+1161 IFPWTCAYYPEAERGEHEVTPWMVAFRNAYEWI
-1175 DSSKNREFKRYW
+1175 KNYK
-1187 KVIQKNPKNLSK
+1187 
-1199 QEEDIITKLK
+1199 
-1209 GQNNIFAVSY
+1209 
-1219 DLIKRFYS
+1219 
-1227 LFELT
+1227 
-1232 EITSFKEG
+1232 
-1240 LEQLITDLKETNLAK
+1240 
-1255 CDKLSSALNS
+1255 
-1265 WFKEI
+1265 
-1270 VNIIEYGY
+1270 
-1278 NNGFV
+1278 
-1283 EGYNNKIKV
+1283 
-1292 IKRIGYGYRNY
+1292 
-1303 ERFNKLMKIRLQAQ
+1303 
-1317 LGDFYTPILDI
+1317 
-1328 EPFNIIYTT
+1328 